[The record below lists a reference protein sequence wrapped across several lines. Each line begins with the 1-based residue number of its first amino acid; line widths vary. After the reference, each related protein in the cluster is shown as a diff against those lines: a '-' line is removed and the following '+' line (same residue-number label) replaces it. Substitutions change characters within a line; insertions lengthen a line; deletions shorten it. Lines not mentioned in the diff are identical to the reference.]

1 MRLPRSSGILMPV
14 FSLPASGGIGDLGP
28 CAYRFVDFLRSAG
41 QTIWQLL
48 PLGPPALGNSPY
60 SSYSAFAGN
69 PLLISL
75 ETLIEQGLLPQD
87 YPVEISDLTDQINY
101 DQVAAHKRPALRQA
115 FACFQAGDFAELDAA
130 FATFRQ
136 DNASWLG
143 DFVLYEALVAD
154 TGSPD
159 WSAWPDALV
168 RYEHEAI
175 SAARARLTSQMEQS
189 TFEQFLFH
197 QQWQRL
203 KQYANAANV
212 RLYGDMPI
220 FVAWES
226 VDVWRH
232 QDLFEL
238 DESGRPT
245 VVAGVPPDYFSA
257 TGQMWGNPLYRWDRL
272 QETNFD
278 WWLARLEQAFAAFD
292 ILRLD
297 HFRGF
302 ESYWEIPADAEN
314 AIHGVWKPGPK
325 TSLFEAARAQFGHVC
340 IVAEDLGLIT
350 EQVHQLRDTLN
361 FPGMR
366 VLQFGYDSV
375 EDNYHRPE
383 AWPPHSV
390 AYTGTHDNETVAG
403 WYRRRCD
410 EGLDNSLLTGLL
422 RDDQPV
428 HMSLIQ
434 AVMMSAA
441 DTVVI
446 PVQDLIGL
454 DNGSRT
460 NTPGVSA
467 GNWIFRCTSEAQYT
481 TLTDTLRQMTVQSE
495 RSSRLDNT
503 D

>member
-14 FSLPASGGIGDLGP
+14 FSLPSTGGIGDLGP
-28 CAYRFVDFLRSAG
+28 CAYRFVDFLRSSG

-87 YPVEISDLTDQINY
+87 YPVEMPNLTDQIDY

-115 FACFQAGDFAELDAA
+115 FTRFQAGDFPQLQAS
-130 FATFRQ
+130 FHKFRQ
-136 DNASWLG
+136 GSAHWLD
-143 DFVLYEALVAD
+143 DFVLYEALVTE
-154 TGSPD
+154 TGNPD
-159 WSAWPDALV
+159 WSAWPTELV
-168 RYEHEAI
+168 RLDSEAV
-175 SAARARLTSQMEQS
+175 SAARERLTFQMEQS
-189 TFEQFLFH
+189 AFEQFLFNE
-197 QQWQRL
+197 QWQRL
-203 KQYANAANV
+203 KQYANAADV

-238 DESGRPT
+238 DDHGRPT

-272 QETNFD
+272 QETDFA
-278 WWLARLEQAFAAFD
+278 WWLSRLEQAFCAFD

-314 AIHGVWKPGPK
+314 AIHGVWKPGPQ
-325 TSLFEAARAQFGHVC
+325 TSLFDAARARFGHVC

-350 EQVHQLRDTLN
+350 DEVHQLRDALE

-390 AYTGTHDNETVAG
+390 AYTGTHDNETVVG
-403 WYRRRCD
+403 WYRRRCN
-410 EGLDNSLLTGLL
+410 EGMDNSLLTPLL
-422 RDDQPV
+422 KEDQAV

-434 AVMMSAA
+434 AVMDSAA

-454 DNGSRT
+454 DNASRT
-460 NTPGVSA
+460 NTPGISA
-467 GNWIFRCTSEAQYT
+467 GNWIFRCTSETQYT
-481 TLTDTLRQMTVQSE
+481 EQQDTLRQLTLQSGRTKTATQE
-495 RSSRLDNT
+495 N
-503 D
+503 

>member
-14 FSLPASGGIGDLGP
+14 FSLPANGGIGDLGP
-28 CAYRFVDFLRSAG
+28 CAFRFVDFLRATD

-60 SSYSAFAGN
+60 SSYSAFAGK

-75 ETLIEQGLLPQD
+75 EMLIEQGLLPAG
-87 YPVEISDLTDQINY
+87 YPVSVADLTDRINY
-101 DQVAAHKRPALRQA
+101 DQVSLHKRAALQ
-115 FACFQAGDFAELDAA
+115 QA
-130 FATFRQ
+130 FATFQTGDFSDLRAAFAKFQQ
-136 DNASWLG
+136 DNAHWLN
-143 DFVLYEALVAD
+143 DFVLYEALVAE
-154 TGSPD
+154 TGNPD
-159 WSAWPDALV
+159 WTGWPGELV
-168 RYEHEAI
+168 RFEDGAV
-175 SAARARLTSQMEQS
+175 SAARERLSTRTGQS
-189 TFEQFLFH
+189 CFEQFLFD
-197 QQWQRL
+197 QQWQKL
-203 KQYANAANV
+203 KAYANAAGV

-232 QDLFEL
+232 QELFEL
-238 DESGRPT
+238 DEHGRPT

-272 QETNFD
+272 QDTGYH
-278 WWLARLEQAFAAFD
+278 WWLERLNQAFAAFD

-314 AIHGVWKPGPK
+314 AVHGAWKPGPK
-325 TSLFEAARAQFGHVC
+325 TALFEAARARFGDVC

-350 EQVHQLRDTLN
+350 DEVHQLREALR

-366 VLQFGYDSV
+366 VLQFGYDNP

-383 AWPPHSV
+383 AWPEHSV
-390 AYTGTHDNETVAG
+390 AYTGTHDNETIMG
-403 WYRRRCD
+403 WYQRRCD
-410 EGLDNSLLTGLL
+410 EGRDNSLLAPLL
-422 RDDQPV
+422 EGEDAV
-428 HMSLIQ
+428 HIRLIR
-434 AVMMSAA
+434 AVMSSAA

-446 PVQDLIGL
+446 PVQDLLGL
-454 DNGSRT
+454 DNDCRT

-467 GNWIFRCTSEAQYT
+467 GNWIFRCTSESQYT
-481 TLTDTLRQMTVQSE
+481 ELADVLQQLTRETR
-495 RSSRLDNT
+495 RAG
-503 D
+503 